1 MLVSEVKNLVS
12 TIVAFLLIA
21 LGFII
26 VPFLIPGLF
35 SFGLTSL
42 FVLLGIVLLII
53 VVIGFFKS

>member
-1 MLVSEVKNLVS
+1 MKNLVS